1 MTSFTKIDVV
11 FLSFNVWTKID
22 FWSWN
27 NELSNELPY
36 KYGTF
41 KKYIYFD
48 IQMWDFARKN
58 ENDQKTKGLL

>member
-1 MTSFTKIDVV
+1 MACFTKIDVA
-11 FLSFNVWTKID
+11 FLIFNVWKKKIN

-27 NELSNELPY
+27 NKLSNELPY

-48 IQMWDFARKN
+48 IRIWDFARKN
-58 ENDQKTKGLL
+58 END